1 MAQILSIQDTH
12 KLDYKNATVTARRY
26 GTTTPIPFFQ
36 SDGTGLGLEV
46 YINAKGYLCNSG
58 GSLYTSGVFVHER
71 AEITV
76 TFKNGDSTSWIVAPD
91 ESEQIHDG
99 KLYGEDPNNP
109 GQYIEIF
116 SANSE
121 NPGFL
126 AWENILR
133 KPSFNIWYETET
145 VVKMTQAD
153 DTVDSSVTDLK
164 FTKTMSIIAE
174 AGIVPQTLTIIP
186 DQSRAGQNI
195 SIRNLTGYPI
205 LLKNSDNTPI
215 KVVMPSDAETDRI
228 CQVVLF
234 GSGDHNLHGVGDSE
248 FYPAVVDIS
257 NVGSFGLG
265 VDITDATPDVVRVS
279 VSDTIRDIMMQD
291 IWFTANLELPIKCNN
306 ISERKVKIW
315 LQNGATFGGITLT
328 YAGTPL
334 CELHNYCAVE
344 LVIPEKAHRD
354 LGQTPFVTW
363 QSEAGKSAMLPKAT
377 CDLLYA
383 TTGNAKRLPIG
394 IGSVEVETGAYSTID
409 VYFDGKS
416 QQSVFVGVHNTTS
429 GPVTVRFLPPSG
441 TEYCSFVQNAPL
453 VHYGFTQLGGRVV
466 NISRVGESSGT
477 TTDPIIPDSTLK
489 YNNVYDG
496 STLKLDLNYLVTHG
510 WTTFGTTNAST
521 DITLVVDIPDNAT
534 TSFTVDISPYMTTW
548 GRYDGGQTAVKL
560 AVPNGS
566 GAALLYGLPCVRPEP
581 GTTEKSANYIQ
592 PQRIAVRATR
602 SGASLSF
609 TTEVL
614 P

>member
-1 MAQILSIQDTH
+1 MAQILSIHDTH

-26 GTTTPIPFFQ
+26 GTTTAIPFFQ
-36 SDGTGLGLEV
+36 SDGTQLGLEV
-46 YINAKGYLCNSG
+46 YTNAKGYLCNSG
-58 GSLYTSGVFVHER
+58 GSLYTSGVFVRER

-76 TFKNGDSTSWIVAPD
+76 TLRNGDSTSWVVAPD
-91 ESEQIHDG
+91 ESEQINDG

-109 GQYIEIF
+109 GGYIEIF
-116 SANSE
+116 SANSDS
-121 NPGFL
+121 PGFL

-133 KPSFNIWYETET
+133 KPSFNVWYESET
-145 VVKMTQAD
+145 VVKMTQAN
-153 DTVDSSVTDLK
+153 DTVDSSITDLK
-164 FTKTMSIIAE
+164 FTKTISIIAE
-174 AGIVPQTLTIIP
+174 AGVVPQTLTIIP
-186 DQSRAGQNI
+186 DQTRAGQNI

-215 KVVMPSDAETDRI
+215 KAVMPSDSETDRI

-234 GSGDHNLHGVGDSE
+234 GSGDHKLRAVGDAE
-248 FYPAVVDIS
+248 FWPSVVDIS
-257 NVGSFGLG
+257 NVGSFALG
-265 VDITDATPDVVRVS
+265 VAITDSTPDVIRVS
-279 VSDTIRDIMMQD
+279 VSNTIRDTMMSNSAY
-291 IWFTANLELPIKCNN
+291 TANLELPITCSN

-315 LQNGATFGGITLT
+315 LQNEATFGGVALT
-328 YAGTPL
+328 YGGAVL
-334 CELHNYCAVE
+334 CVLQNYSVVE
-344 LVIPEKAHRD
+344 LVIPEKAYRD
-354 LGQTPFVTW
+354 LGQTPAVTW
-363 QSEAGKSAMLPKAT
+363 QSQAGKSGTIPKAT

-416 QQSVFVGVHNTTS
+416 QQSVFVGVHNTSS
-429 GPVTVRFLPPSG
+429 GPVTVNFLSPNG
-441 TEYCSFVQNAPL
+441 TGYCTFQQNAPL
-453 VHYGFTQLGGRVV
+453 VYYGFTQLGEYVV

-477 TTDPIIPDSTLK
+477 TADPIVPDSTLE

-496 STLKLDLNYLVTHG
+496 SKLKLDLNYLVSHG
-510 WTTFGTTNAST
+510 WTTFGTTNGAT

-534 TSFTVDISPYMTTW
+534 TSFTVDITPYMTTW
-548 GRYDGGQTAVKL
+548 GRYDGGQTTVKL

-566 GAALLYGLPCVRPEP
+566 GAALLYGVPCVKPE
-581 GTTEKSANYIQ
+581 GGSTEKSANYIQ

-602 SGASLSF
+602 SGTSISF